1 MVVGHTLGSVPH
13 TLVKRVSACTKF
25 CFFRAKDL
33 YKRCCQLAVILNMNQ
48 VFQGDDC
55 SAPSVPAAKRGRG
68 RPRKDPNLKRVKTAR
83 GPPGFAGAQG
93 NHRPHKVDRVDG
105 NDNMVG
111 QAVTGVVE
119 ATFDAGYVLTVRIG
133 NSNTTLRGIVF
144 KPGHYVPVTA
154 ENDIAPHVQ
163 MIRRNDI
170 PFSASNHPWSR
181 AQKLAIQA
189 AGTVGAKRKYT
200 SPKVVSSVPPV
211 GVRGTVVPVVLQPV
225 NPSGGLPTSS
235 QMSSGASQAAPML
248 FLEDK
253 DVETVEPLAMLP
265 PVQSIP
271 AGQIPIAVQP
281 QFGHQA
287 AQESVQHENASS
299 EECTPEVEKGEKG
312 MESIEL
318 QMAGSSRSSEVHKKN
333 EEDTWE
339 PSPEDY
345 GVNESFSTVPPQT
358 ASVSTPLYNYGTG
371 RMTELLQAL
380 QENMKEIPLPVPEH
394 PTSASS
400 ASEVEFHESKSA
412 ETDPKE

>member
-1 MVVGHTLGSVPH
+1 
-13 TLVKRVSACTKF
+13 
-25 CFFRAKDL
+25 
-33 YKRCCQLAVILNMNQ
+33 MNQ
-48 VFQGDDC
+48 VIQGDD
-55 SAPSVPAAKRGRG
+55 SGAPSVLPAKRGRG

-83 GPPGFAGAQG
+83 GPPGFDGVKG
-93 NHRPHKVDRVDG
+93 NRPQKVDRVDG

-119 ATFDAGYVLTVRIG
+119 ASFDAGYMLTVKIG
-133 NSNTTLRGIVF
+133 NSNTTLRGVVF

-170 PFSASNHPWSR
+170 HFSAENRTWSR
-181 AQKLAIQA
+181 AQKLALQT
-189 AGTVGAKRKYT
+189 AGTVGAKRKYA

-225 NPSGGLPTSS
+225 NPSNVQPTSN
-235 QMSSGASQAAPML
+235 QMPSDSSQAASLL

-265 PVQSIP
+265 PIQSIP
-271 AGQIPIAVQP
+271 AGQIPIAIP
-281 QFGHQA
+281 PRFGHQI
-287 AQESVQHENASS
+287 AQESVQNENASS
-299 EECTPEVEKGEKG
+299 KEGTPEAEKGEKG
-312 MESIEL
+312 MESMEL
-318 QMAGSSRSSEVHKKN
+318 QAAGCSRSSEIQNKN
-333 EEDTWE
+333 GEESWI
-339 PSPEDY
+339 PSAEDC
-345 GVNESFSTVPPQT
+345 GVNQSFSTVPSQT

-380 QENMKEIPLPVPEH
+380 QENMKEIPLPVPEQ

-400 ASEVEFHESKSA
+400 ASEVEFHDTKSA
-412 ETDPKE
+412 